1 MEQRLK
7 EISLHLLDLGKR
19 NRLVNYKQTGL
30 RTIDIINVDSNLLFN
45 KLTNGQTLNI
55 FNLDNILD
63 RYNKDIDG
71 TGEEVLEYSF
81 LKVRDI
87 TNPLLKPNDV
97 LCYKKGVKL
106 SKILKCLYKEYK
118 LTLLEKGI
126 NTLYVTF
133 GLVEYQEKNE
143 HYLAPLFLVPVDIFF
158 ENNKYHLKEYEDDII
173 LNPTLLY
180 LLRTEYNIEL
190 EEVDDK
196 TFDLIESFN
205 MLKVKLV
212 EKDLVLHDRITLG
225 IYSFLKMNMY
235 NDLNN
240 NSKIALQN
248 KNIVRLLEGKVET
261 DELKE
266 EKIHLVV
273 DADSSQVEAIKYS
286 SSGASFVLQGPPGS
300 GKSQTITNIIATAI
314 GNGKKVLFVSE
325 KQAALNIVYENLKR
339 AGLESF
345 ALELHSHK
353 ANKKEFIAELYN
365 TAILPKY
372 DINNDAYNVDEKYH
386 YLEAKLNSY
395 REALHS
401 NIKRLNQT
409 LYELYGKYL
418 SLPISNLTYRFNN
431 INNYNYQYLIEAK
444 ELLNQYA
451 NLSNLLDYDYHQD
464 VFYGFIAQDL
474 DYIRYQAKTDLNA
487 LLDLFNKANRFKQ
500 KVEANLPLKLANYQD
515 IIEVIEIL
523 NAFVNIH
530 SFQADY
536 FISEKREYLL
546 NYLESYFSNK
556 EFIAK
561 STINKFFDLAI
572 LDNNITYLYSQFKV
586 LSSGFTKYFKINY
599 YRTKKQLKQYLK
611 VNMNDH
617 DLLAKLK
624 ELCDYE
630 KHLNDMEYAKNNL
643 PKSKDYEYELMYKDL
658 KTLSC
663 LNFDLKLDKF
673 KYLDLKNCFLDLL
686 INFHLDTP
694 LNLGDYQKYFDISV
708 INLIQGDLGNNLQH
722 LEKICKKQELLE
734 IHAKRLALLDKLAD
748 LNLVSY
754 LDKALY
760 AKLELDSLAL
770 DFEAQFI
777 KANIYY
783 ELDQNPILKEFSELG
798 VESLITEFKRLDTLH
813 LETSKALI
821 VSKLSKLRPD
831 DSILAGSKFAVLIK
845 EYNKSRRQKPIRM
858 LLDEIFELVLD
869 LKPVFLMSPLS
880 VSTYLNP
887 LNEMFDL
894 VIFDEASQVFAWDA
908 LGAIYRA
915 KQCIIIGDSKQMPP
929 SNFFNNILENNEE
942 DNFENDLESILDKGS
957 SVFTT
962 KQLNWHYRSRSE
974 ELIAFSNKEFYN
986 SRLITIPQAS
996 AHKPFFGID
1005 FHYLENGQ
1013 YESKTRTNLM
1023 EAEYIVDL
1031 VFKHFKE
1038 LPNQSLGVVAFSS
1051 SQADLIADLIDE
1063 RRQANKE
1070 FEEFFNEEKSEPF
1083 FVKNLESVQGDERD
1097 SIIFSICYGYNKDGK
1112 FYQHFGPLNNLGGER
1127 RLNVAITRAKY
1138 NICVVSSIKGN
1149 DIRTENTESVG
1160 VKLLKS
1166 YLDYA
1171 ENITTPKKV
1180 VLETN
1185 DGLINSI
1192 RNFLEE
1198 QGFLVETCVGTSAFK
1213 IDIAVLH
1220 PLTKEYVVAIMLDG
1234 NSYRIGN
1241 ITDVNRLQELL
1252 LNRLGWKFYRLFS
1265 TLWINSFQ
1273 LESTKLLEFIN
1284 AAFNQDLPKASKEEI
1299 SSYLVEDRFG
1309 FEDSFAKYKL
1319 VSDEEI
1325 RKLYSEKKPSEII
1338 KYIVS
1343 KEEPIHQE
1351 FLLKRICFMY
1361 GRTKVT
1367 NIVRDYF
1374 LKDLSELDLINKDGF
1389 LMVHRII
1396 NQEFR
1401 IGSERNIEHVYPA
1414 ELADAIYRVV
1424 KKSNG
1429 ISKDGCFKVIIK
1441 LLGYTRMS
1449 ENTIQYLED
1458 ALVFL
1463 KLEGKIVE
1471 KSECL
1476 YI

>member
-19 NRLVNYKQTGL
+19 NRLINYKQTGL
-30 RTIDIINVDSNLLFN
+30 RTIDIINSDSNLLFN
-45 KLTNGQTLNI
+45 KLTSGQTLNI
-55 FNLDNILD
+55 FNLDNILE

-71 TGEEVLEYSF
+71 TGEEISEYSF

-87 TNPLLKPNDV
+87 TTPLLKPNDV

-133 GLVEYQEKNE
+133 GLVEYQEKDE
-143 HYLAPLFLVPVDIFF
+143 HYLAPLFLVPVDLFL
-158 ENNKYHLKEYEDDII
+158 ENNKYHLKEYEDDVI

-180 LLRTEYNIEL
+180 LLKNEYNIDI
-190 EEVDDK
+190 EEAFK
-196 TFDLIESFN
+196 NFDLMARFN
-205 MLKVKLV
+205 SLKIKLV
-212 EKDLVLHDRITLG
+212 AQNLVLHDRLTLG

-240 NSKIALQN
+240 NSAIVLQN
-248 KNIVRLLEGKVET
+248 KNIIRLLGGMVEQ

-266 EKIHLVV
+266 QKIHLVV
-273 DADSSQVEAIKYS
+273 DADSSQVEAVKYS

-372 DINNDAYNVDEKYH
+372 DINNDAYNIEQKHH
-386 YLEAKLNSY
+386 YLETKLNSY
-395 REALHS
+395 RKVLHS
-401 NIKRLNQT
+401 NIGRLNKT
-409 LYELYGKYL
+409 LYELYGDYL
-418 SLPISNLTYRFNN
+418 SLPQTNLTYRFNN
-431 INNYNYQYLIEAK
+431 IKNLDYQFLIKAK

-451 NLSNLLDYDYHQD
+451 NLSKLLDYDYHQD
-464 VFYGFIAQDL
+464 VFYGFIARDL
-474 DYIRYQAKTDLNA
+474 DYIRYQARTDLAA
-487 LLDLFNKANRFKQ
+487 LLALFNKANCFKL
-500 KVEANLPLKLANYQD
+500 KVEASLPFKLVSYQD
-515 IIEVIEIL
+515 IIGAIEIL

-530 SFQADY
+530 SFQEDY
-536 FISEKREYLL
+536 FICEKRQYLQNQL
-546 NYLESYFSNK
+546 ENYFINK

-572 LDNNITYLYSQFKV
+572 LDTDITDLYSQFKV
-586 LSSGFTKYFKINY
+586 LSAGFTKYFKINY
-599 YRTKKQLKQYLK
+599 YRTKKQLKKYLK
-611 VNMNDH
+611 IQMNDH
-617 DLLAKLK
+617 DLLVKLK
-624 ELCDYE
+624 ELCVYE
-630 KHLNDMEYAKNNL
+630 QHLKDMTYAKDNL
-643 PKSKDYEYELMYKDL
+643 PKAKDYEYELMAEDL
-658 KTLSC
+658 KSLSC
-663 LNFDLKLDKF
+663 FNFDLKLDKG
-673 KYLDLKNCFLDLL
+673 KYLELKNIFLDIL
-686 INFHLDTP
+686 INFQLNT
-694 LNLGDYQKYFDISV
+694 LSNLGDYQKYFDISV
-708 INLIQGDLGNNLQH
+708 INLVQGDLEKNLQH
-722 LEKICKKQELLE
+722 LEEICQKQNLLE
-734 IHAKRLALLDKLAD
+734 IHAKRLALLDNLAD
-748 LNLVSY
+748 LNLISY

-783 ELDQNPILKEFSELG
+783 EFDQNPILKEFTELS
-798 VESLITEFKRLDTLH
+798 VDSFITEFKKLDVLH
-813 LETSKALI
+813 LETSKAFI

-858 LLDEIFELVLD
+858 LLAEIFELVLD

-887 LNEMFDL
+887 INEMFDL

-974 ELIAFSNKEFYN
+974 ELIAFSNREFYN
-986 SRLITIPQAS
+986 SRLITIPQAM
-996 AHKPFFGID
+996 AHKRFFGID
-1005 FHYLENGQ
+1005 FHYIENGQ
-1013 YESKTRTNLM
+1013 YDAQTRTNLM
-1023 EAEYIVDL
+1023 EAKYIVDL
-1031 VFKHFKE
+1031 IFKHFKE

-1051 SQADLIADLIDE
+1051 SQADLIADLVE
-1063 RRQANKE
+1063 EKRQMLKE
-1070 FEEFFNEEKSEPF
+1070 FEEYFNEDKDEPF

-1097 SIIFSICYGYNKDGK
+1097 AIIFSICYGYNKDGK

-1138 NICVVSSIKGN
+1138 NVCIVSSIRSN
-1149 DIRTENTESVG
+1149 DIRIENTESVG

-1180 VLETN
+1180 ILETK
-1185 DGLINSI
+1185 DGIINAVKS
-1192 RNFLEE
+1192 FLEE
-1198 QGFLVETCVGTSAFK
+1198 QGFLVETCIGTSAFK
-1213 IDIAVLH
+1213 IDLAVLH

-1234 NSYRIGN
+1234 NSYQIGN

-1252 LNRLGWKFYRLFS
+1252 LNRLGWQFYRLFS

-1273 LESTKLLEFIN
+1273 LEAARLLEFIN
-1284 AAFNQDLPKASKEEI
+1284 AAFAKALPKSKGIEI
-1299 SSYLVEDRFG
+1299 ESYLIEDH
-1309 FEDSFAKYKL
+1309 FEFADSFDKYKL
-1319 VSDEEI
+1319 VSDDEI
-1325 RKLYSEKKPSEII
+1325 RRLYNQKTPTEII
-1338 KYIVS
+1338 QYIVE
-1343 KEEPIHQE
+1343 KEEPIHIE

-1389 LMVHRII
+1389 LMVHHLT
-1396 NQEFR
+1396 ESAFR
-1401 IGSERNIEHVYPA
+1401 VGSERSIEHIYPQ
-1414 ELADAIYRVV
+1414 ELVDAIYRVV

-1429 ISKDGCFKVIIK
+1429 IAKDGCFKAIIK

-1449 ENTIQYLED
+1449 ENTLNYLND

-1471 KSECL
+1471 KSDCL